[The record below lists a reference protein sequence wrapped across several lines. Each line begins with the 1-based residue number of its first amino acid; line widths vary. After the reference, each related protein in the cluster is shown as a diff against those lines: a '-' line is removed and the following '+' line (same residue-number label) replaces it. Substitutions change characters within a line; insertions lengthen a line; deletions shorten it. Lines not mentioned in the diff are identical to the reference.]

1 MAKTFT
7 EEERDKLIEQVGSYY
22 LITKESY
29 RDIAKE
35 FGISE
40 NASITLDNKLD
51 IEKYKKLHGHLA
63 AEIDASIKEKTSQND
78 SINNPTV
85 KERVITVYMYI
96 LDGYTIEEI
105 ATLLQEPISTI
116 YNDINIRLEQVNPAY
131 KEEVAAIMR
140 KRSNQNLIPKQRKK
154 D

>member
-1 MAKTFT
+1 MAKKFT
-7 EEERDKLIEQVGSYY
+7 EEEREKLIEQVGSYY

-35 FGISE
+35 FGIS
-40 NASITLDNKLD
+40 APTVKDY

-78 SINNPTV
+78 SINNPAV
-85 KERVITVYMYI
+85 KERVIKVYMHI
-96 LDGYTIEEI
+96 LEGHTIEEI
-105 ATLLQEPISTI
+105 AALLQEPISTI

-131 KEEVAAIMR
+131 KEEVTTIMR

>member
-35 FGISE
+35 FGIS
-40 NASITLDNKLD
+40 APTVKDY
-51 IEKYKKLHGHLA
+51 IEKYKKLHGHVA

>member
-35 FGISE
+35 FGIS
-40 NASITLDNKLD
+40 APTVKDY

-131 KEEVAAIMR
+131 KEEVAAIIR

>member
-35 FGISE
+35 FGIS
-40 NASITLDNKLD
+40 APTVKDYID
-51 IEKYKKLHGHLA
+51 KYKKLHGHLA

-131 KEEVAAIMR
+131 KEEVTAIMR

>member
-35 FGISE
+35 FGIS
-40 NASITLDNKLD
+40 APTVKDYID
-51 IEKYKKLHGHLA
+51 KYKKLHGHLA
-63 AEIDASIKEKTSQND
+63 TEINESIKARTSQNN
-78 SINNPTV
+78 SINNPEI
-85 KERVITVYMYI
+85 KERVLKVYMYI
-96 LDGYTIEEI
+96 LEGYTFEEI
-105 ATLLQEPISTI
+105 AALLNESINTV

>member
-35 FGISE
+35 FGIS
-40 NASITLDNKLD
+40 APTVKDYID
-51 IEKYKKLHGHLA
+51 KYKKLHGHLA

-85 KERVITVYMYI
+85 KERVLKVYMYI
-96 LDGYTIEEI
+96 LEGYTFEEI
-105 ATLLQEPISTI
+105 AALLNESIYTV

-131 KEEVAAIMR
+131 KEEVAVIMR

>member
-35 FGISE
+35 FGIS
-40 NASITLDNKLD
+40 APTVKDYID
-51 IEKYKKLHGHLA
+51 KYKKLHGHLA

-78 SINNPTV
+78 SINNPNV
-85 KERVITVYMYI
+85 KERVIKVYMYI
-96 LDGYTIEEI
+96 LQGYTFEEI
-105 ATLLQEPISTI
+105 AALLNESINTV

>member
-35 FGISE
+35 FGIS
-40 NASITLDNKLD
+40 APTVKDYID
-51 IEKYKKLHGHLA
+51 KYKKLHGHLA
-63 AEIDASIKEKTSQND
+63 AEIDASIKEKTSQNN
-78 SINNPTV
+78 SINNPAV
-85 KERVITVYMYI
+85 KERVIKVYMYI
-96 LDGYTIEEI
+96 LEGYTFEEI

-116 YNDINIRLEQVNPAY
+116 YNDINIRLEQVNSAY
-131 KEEVAAIMR
+131 KEEVTAIMR

>member
-35 FGISE
+35 FGIS
-40 NASITLDNKLD
+40 APTVKDYID
-51 IEKYKKLHGHLA
+51 KYKKLHGHLA
-63 AEIDASIKEKTSQND
+63 AEIDASIKEKTSQNN
-78 SINNPTV
+78 SINNPAV
-85 KERVITVYMYI
+85 KERVIKVYMYI
-96 LDGYTIEEI
+96 LEGYTFEEI

-131 KEEVAAIMR
+131 KEEVTAIMR

>member
-35 FGISE
+35 FGIS
-40 NASITLDNKLD
+40 APTVKDYID
-51 IEKYKKLHGHLA
+51 KYKKLHGHLA
-63 AEIDASIKEKTSQND
+63 TEINESIKEKTSQNN
-78 SINNPTV
+78 SINNPEI
-85 KERVITVYMYI
+85 KERVLKVYMYI
-96 LDGYTIEEI
+96 LEGYTFEEI
-105 ATLLQEPISTI
+105 AALLNESINTV

>member
-35 FGISE
+35 FGIS
-40 NASITLDNKLD
+40 APTVKDYID
-51 IEKYKKLHGHLA
+51 KYKKLHGHLA

-85 KERVITVYMYI
+85 KERVLKVYMYI
-96 LDGYTIEEI
+96 LEGYTFEEI
-105 ATLLQEPISTI
+105 AALLNESINTV

>member
-29 RDIAKE
+29 RNIAKE
-35 FGISE
+35 FGIS
-40 NASITLDNKLD
+40 APTVKDYID
-51 IEKYKKLHGHLA
+51 KYKKLHGHLA

-131 KEEVAAIMR
+131 KEEVTAIMR

>member
-35 FGISE
+35 FGIS
-40 NASITLDNKLD
+40 APTVKDYID
-51 IEKYKKLHGHLA
+51 KYKKLHGHLA

-85 KERVITVYMYI
+85 KERVLKVYMYI
-96 LDGYTIEEI
+96 LEGYTFEEI
-105 ATLLQEPISTI
+105 AALLNESIYTI

>member
-35 FGISE
+35 FGIS
-40 NASITLDNKLD
+40 APTVKDYID
-51 IEKYKKLHGHLA
+51 KYKKLHGHLA

-85 KERVITVYMYI
+85 KERVIKVYMYI
-96 LDGYTIEEI
+96 LEGYTFEEI

>member
-35 FGISE
+35 FGIS
-40 NASITLDNKLD
+40 APTVKDY

-96 LDGYTIEEI
+96 LDGYTIEKI

>member
-29 RDIAKE
+29 RDIAKK
-35 FGISE
+35 FGIS
-40 NASITLDNKLD
+40 APTVKDYID
-51 IEKYKKLHGHLA
+51 KYKKLHGHLA

>member
-35 FGISE
+35 FGIS
-40 NASITLDNKLD
+40 APTVKDY

-63 AEIDASIKEKTSQND
+63 AEIDASIKEKTSQNN

-131 KEEVAAIMR
+131 KEEVTAIMR

>member
-29 RDIAKE
+29 RDIAKK
-35 FGISE
+35 FGIS
-40 NASITLDNKLD
+40 APTVKDYID
-51 IEKYKKLHGHLA
+51 KYKKLHGHLA
-63 AEIDASIKEKTSQND
+63 AEINESIKARTSQND
-78 SINNPTV
+78 SINNPNV
-85 KERVITVYMYI
+85 KERVLKVYMYI
-96 LDGYTIEEI
+96 LEGYTFEEI
-105 ATLLQEPISTI
+105 AALLNESINTV

-131 KEEVAAIMR
+131 KEEVAVIMR

>member
-1 MAKTFT
+1 MAKTFK

-35 FGISE
+35 FGIS
-40 NASITLDNKLD
+40 APTVKDYID
-51 IEKYKKLHGHLA
+51 KYKKLHGHLA

-85 KERVITVYMYI
+85 KERVIKVYMYI
-96 LDGYTIEEI
+96 LEGYTFEEI
-105 ATLLQEPISTI
+105 AALLNESIYTV

>member
-35 FGISE
+35 FGIS
-40 NASITLDNKLD
+40 APTVKDYID
-51 IEKYKKLHGHLA
+51 KYKKLHGHLA

-85 KERVITVYMYI
+85 KERVIKVYMYI
-96 LDGYTIEEI
+96 LQGYTFEEI
-105 ATLLQEPISTI
+105 AALLNESINTV

-140 KRSNQNLIPKQRKK
+140 KRSNQNLIPRQRKK

>member
-35 FGISE
+35 FGIS
-40 NASITLDNKLD
+40 APTVKDYID
-51 IEKYKKLHGHLA
+51 KYKKLHSHLA

-85 KERVITVYMYI
+85 KERVIKVYMYI
-96 LDGYTIEEI
+96 LDGYTFEEI
-105 ATLLQEPISTI
+105 AALLNESIYTV

-131 KEEVAAIMR
+131 KEEVTAIMR

>member
-7 EEERDKLIEQVGSYY
+7 EEERYKLIEQVGSYY

-35 FGISE
+35 FGIS
-40 NASITLDNKLD
+40 APTVKDYID
-51 IEKYKKLHGHLA
+51 KYKKLHGHLA

>member
-35 FGISE
+35 FGIS
-40 NASITLDNKLD
+40 APTVKDYID
-51 IEKYKKLHGHLA
+51 KYKKLHGHLA
-63 AEIDASIKEKTSQND
+63 AEIDASIKEKTSQNN
-78 SINNPTV
+78 SINNPAV
-85 KERVITVYMYI
+85 KERVIKVYMYI

-131 KEEVAAIMR
+131 KEEVTAIMR

>member
-35 FGISE
+35 FGIS
-40 NASITLDNKLD
+40 APTVKDY

-116 YNDINIRLEQVNPAY
+116 YNDINIRLEQVNSAY
-131 KEEVAAIMR
+131 KEEVTAIMR

>member
-35 FGISE
+35 FGIS
-40 NASITLDNKLD
+40 APTVKDYID
-51 IEKYKKLHGHLA
+51 KYKKLHGHLA

-78 SINNPTV
+78 SINNSTV
-85 KERVITVYMYI
+85 KERVIKVYMYI

-105 ATLLQEPISTI
+105 ATLLQESIYTV

-131 KEEVAAIMR
+131 KEEVTAIMR

>member
-35 FGISE
+35 FGIS
-40 NASITLDNKLD
+40 APTVKDYID
-51 IEKYKKLHGHLA
+51 KYKKLHGHLA

-85 KERVITVYMYI
+85 KERVLKVYMYI
-96 LDGYTIEEI
+96 LEGYTFEEI
-105 ATLLQEPISTI
+105 AALLNESINTV

-131 KEEVAAIMR
+131 KEEVAVIMR

>member
-35 FGISE
+35 FGIS
-40 NASITLDNKLD
+40 APTVKDY
-51 IEKYKKLHGHLA
+51 IEKYKKLHGHLD

>member
-35 FGISE
+35 FGIS
-40 NASITLDNKLD
+40 APTVKDYID
-51 IEKYKKLHGHLA
+51 KYKKLHGHLA

-78 SINNPTV
+78 SINNPIV
-85 KERVITVYMYI
+85 KERVIKVYMYI

>member
-35 FGISE
+35 FGIS
-40 NASITLDNKLD
+40 APTVKDYID
-51 IEKYKKLHGHLA
+51 KYKKLHGHLA
-63 AEIDASIKEKTSQND
+63 AEIDASIKEKTSQNN
-78 SINNPTV
+78 SINNPAV

-131 KEEVAAIMR
+131 KEEVTAIMR

>member
-35 FGISE
+35 FGIS
-40 NASITLDNKLD
+40 APTVKDY

-116 YNDINIRLEQVNPAY
+116 YNDINLEQVNPAY

>member
-7 EEERDKLIEQVGSYY
+7 EEERDKLIEQVGLYY

-35 FGISE
+35 FGIS
-40 NASITLDNKLD
+40 APTVKDY

>member
-35 FGISE
+35 FGIS
-40 NASITLDNKLD
+40 APKVKDYID
-51 IEKYKKLHGHLA
+51 KYKKLHGHLA

>member
-35 FGISE
+35 FGIS
-40 NASITLDNKLD
+40 APTVKDYID
-51 IEKYKKLHGHLA
+51 KYKKLHGHLA

-85 KERVITVYMYI
+85 KERVIKVYMYI

-105 ATLLQEPISTI
+105 ATLLQESIYTV

>member
-35 FGISE
+35 FGIS
-40 NASITLDNKLD
+40 APTVKDY

-63 AEIDASIKEKTSQND
+63 AEIDASIKEKTSQNN

-85 KERVITVYMYI
+85 KERVIKVYMYI
-96 LDGYTIEEI
+96 LEGYTFEEI
-105 ATLLQEPISTI
+105 AALLNESIYTV

>member
-35 FGISE
+35 FGIS
-40 NASITLDNKLD
+40 APTVKDY

-63 AEIDASIKEKTSQND
+63 AEIDASVKEKTSQND

>member
-35 FGISE
+35 FGIS
-40 NASITLDNKLD
+40 APTVKDY

-63 AEIDASIKEKTSQND
+63 DEIDASIKEKTSQND

>member
-7 EEERDKLIEQVGSYY
+7 EEERDKLIEQVESYY

-35 FGISE
+35 FGIS
-40 NASITLDNKLD
+40 APTVKDYID
-51 IEKYKKLHGHLA
+51 KYKKLHGHLA

-85 KERVITVYMYI
+85 KERVLKVYMYI
-96 LDGYTIEEI
+96 LEGYTFEEI
-105 ATLLQEPISTI
+105 AALLNESINTV

>member
-1 MAKTFT
+1 MRRLYENLGTSLYSTF
-7 EEERDKLIEQVGSYY
+7 R
-22 LITKESY
+22 
-29 RDIAKE
+29 R
-35 FGISE
+35 
-40 NASITLDNKLD
+40 
-51 IEKYKKLHGHLA
+51 
-63 AEIDASIKEKTSQND
+63 
-78 SINNPTV
+78 
-85 KERVITVYMYI
+85 
-96 LDGYTIEEI
+96 YTIEEI